1 MPYLNALLILLL
13 SLPLGMG
20 VGSGGLFLVYLT
32 DVLNITREGA
42 VYLNLV
48 FFVSAL
54 LSSAALH
61 LRAGRLSLSV
71 LLYTLLF
78 GIPGSIFGHFLSK
91 HLPPL
96 LLRLLLAALLIF
108 SGISALTALKRT
120 EKEKEGADA
129 LDK

>member
-1 MPYLNALLILLL
+1 MPYLNAFLILLL

-32 DVLNITREGA
+32 DVLHVTREGA

-54 LSSAALH
+54 LSSACLH
-61 LRAGRLSLSV
+61 LRAGRLSFPLLLSA
-71 LLYTLLF
+71 LIF
-78 GIPGSIFGHFLSK
+78 GIPGSIFGRFLASL
-91 HLPPL
+91 LPPL
-96 LLRLLLAALLIF
+96 LLRILLATLLIF
-108 SGISALTALKRT
+108 SGISALLSLKKA
-120 EKEKEGADA
+120 ENEKEGVYS